1 VQATASTRAQI
12 ERGMAQKVLRA
23 GRGWRAARR
32 VGLLLALLALV
43 GAADLTLTWWRYR
56 GPIAALASGTPTTTA
71 YMRRELTAHG
81 PQQPVVWTALDD
93 VSPVAVCAVLAAEDW
108 LFFHHGSLD
117 WDSQRLVFTKL
128 LHADLSAGGS
138 TITQQ
143 LARNLFLGPDRTPRR
158 KAREYVLAYMLSQ
171 AVPKTRQLEL
181 YLNLVEWG
189 PGVWGIGA
197 ASRHWFGKVPN
208 ELTPT
213 EAVLLATILPAPH
226 RGLAYAGT
234 PTARRAQEKAVDWLW
249 HTTLL
254 DNIERGATSA
264 RLRLWGI
271 YVAAGHDPIEARA
284 LVEQEF
290 GPEPGADGAAQ
301 ARRRAAASRCAEGRS
316 SGDIPDDGGKDATVV
331 ESRRLAPR

>member
-1 VQATASTRAQI
+1 
-12 ERGMAQKVLRA
+12 MAQKVLRA
-23 GRGWRAARR
+23 GRGWRVARR

-43 GAADLTLTWWRYR
+43 GAADLTLTWWSYR
-56 GPIAALASGTPTTTA
+56 GLIAALATGTPATTA

-108 LFFHHGSLD
+108 AFFHHGSLD
-117 WDSQRLVFTKL
+117 GDSQRRLFTKL

-138 TITQQ
+138 TIAQQ

-158 KAREYVLAYMLSQ
+158 KAREYVLAYMLSH
-171 AVPKTRQLEL
+171 AVPKARQLEL

-234 PTARRAQEKAVDWLW
+234 PAARRAQQGAVDWLW
-249 HTTLL
+249 HATLL
-254 DNIERGATSA
+254 DNIGRSATSA

-271 YVAAGHDPIEARA
+271 YLAAGHDPIEARA
-284 LVEQEF
+284 LVEQMV

-301 ARRRAAASRCAEGRS
+301 ARRRAAASRCAEGRRS
-316 SGDIPDDGGKDATVV
+316 SDIPDDGRNDTTVAWA
-331 ESRRLAPR
+331 R

>member
-1 VQATASTRAQI
+1 VQATASTRAQT

-23 GRGWRAARR
+23 GRGWRVARR

-56 GPIAALASGTPTTTA
+56 GPIAALASGTPATTA

-93 VSPVAVCAVLAAEDW
+93 VSPVAVCAVLAAEDRA
-108 LFFHHGSLD
+108 FFDHGSLD
-117 WDSQRLVFTKL
+117 WAAQRWVFTQL

-138 TITQQ
+138 TIAQQ

-158 KAREYVLAYMLSQ
+158 KAREYVLAYMLSHT
-171 AVPKTRQLEL
+171 VPKARQLEL

-208 ELTPT
+208 DLTPT
-213 EAVLLATILPAPH
+213 EAVLLASILPAPR

-234 PTARRAQEKAVDWLW
+234 RAARRAQQLVVDRLW
-249 HTTLL
+249 GATLL
-254 DNIERGATSA
+254 DNIGRSATTG
-264 RLRLWGI
+264 RLQLWGV
-271 YVAAGHDPIEARA
+271 YLAAGHDPIEAGA

-301 ARRRAAASRCAEGRS
+301 ARGRSVASRCAEGRR

-331 ESRRLAPR
+331 GSSGLAPR